1 MIVAVTGEVLLLT
14 AVNEAISPLPVAAK
28 PILGVS
34 FTHEYVVVP
43 EVLEVVKLISSES
56 SPLHNT

>member
-43 EVLEVVKLISSES
+43 PVFSVLNAIAAVSSA
-56 SPLHNT
+56 LHNI